1 MNNHIVSV
9 FFVAAIVFVIV
20 IASTASSNGT
30 LANTYKGFRYSSHQ
44 RQITLSIQMPPQISI
59 PLQQL

>member
-30 LANTYKGFRYSSHQ
+30 LTNTYKGFRYSSHQ
-44 RQITLSIQMPPQISI
+44 RQITLSIQMPLQI
-59 PLQQL
+59 